1 MTEEQ
6 IKLVQ
11 DSWAKVVPI
20 SETAAKLFYGR
31 LFELDPS
38 LKPMFKT
45 DIKEQGKKLM
55 TMIGVAVKGLSNL
68 ESIVGAVQDM
78 GKRHAGY
85 GVKDEHYDTV
95 AAALLWTLEKGLE
108 DAFTEEIKAA
118 WVETYTLLATTMKQA
133 AKEDEEEPVAAGGT
147 EGDKVPWQLRTF

>member
-20 SETAAKLFYGR
+20 SATAAELFYGR
-31 LFELDPS
+31 LFELGPS
-38 LKPMFKT
+38 LRPMFKT

-108 DAFTEEIKAA
+108 DGFTEEVKAA
-118 WVETYTLLATTMKQA
+118 WVETYTLLATTMKDA
-133 AKEDEEEPVAAGGT
+133 AKEVELVAAG
-147 EGDKVPWQLRTF
+147 ESVENVPWQQRTFR